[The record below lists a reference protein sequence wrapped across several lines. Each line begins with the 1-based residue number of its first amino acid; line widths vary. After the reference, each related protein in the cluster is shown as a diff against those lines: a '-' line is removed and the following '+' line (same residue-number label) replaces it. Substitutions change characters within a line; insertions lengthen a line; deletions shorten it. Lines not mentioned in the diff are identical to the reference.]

1 MTGQEPG
8 VTPSPTLAAVGAA
21 PSGDG
26 PAPDG
31 VTDRDGFAQL
41 FEATYRPLVAY
52 ARRRTPSPADA
63 DDLVAEVYATA
74 WRRRHELRADL
85 SPLPWLYAVAG
96 NLVRNARRAE
106 GRRLRLVDKLAAE
119 PTPTAG
125 TGPLGADPAERPGAD
140 LRSALAGLSFDDQEL
155 LRLIA
160 WEGLTHAEVGQ
171 VLGCT
176 ANAVAIRAHRAR
188 QRLADQLRADQL
200 KADESTADQP
210 TISHPAP
217 EEDQR

>member
-1 MTGQEPG
+1 MTGQEPD
-8 VTPSPTLAAVGAA
+8 VTPPPTLAAVGPSPSADGTAA
-21 PSGDG
+21 P
-26 PAPDG
+26 G

-41 FEATYRPLVAY
+41 FAATYRPLVAY

-74 WRRRHELRADL
+74 WRRRHEIRADL

-125 TGPLGADPAERPGAD
+125 SAPLGADPAERPGAD
-140 LRSALAGLSFDDQEL
+140 LRAALAELSFDDQEL

-160 WEGLTHAEVGQ
+160 WEGLTHAEIGR

-188 QRLADQLRADQL
+188 QRLADQL
-200 KADESTADQP
+200 KADRSAADPSTT
-210 TISHPAP
+210 TITHPAL

>member
-8 VTPSPTLAAVGAA
+8 VTPSPSLAAVGPAS
-21 PSGDG
+21 PPGETDG
-26 PAPDG
+26 
-31 VTDRDGFAQL
+31 DGFALL

-85 SPLPWLYAVAG
+85 SSLPWLYAVAG

-106 GRRLRLVDKLAAE
+106 GRRLRLVDRLAAE
-119 PTPTAG
+119 PVPTAA

-140 LRSALAGLSFDDQEL
+140 LRSALAELSFDDQEL

-188 QRLADQLRADQL
+188 QRLADQLKADLSKADQSIS
-200 KADESTADQP
+200 AP
-210 TISHPAP
+210 TTTSHPASAT

>member
-1 MTGQEPG
+1 MTGQEPD
-8 VTPSPTLAAVGAA
+8 VTPSPALAAVGPSPFPDGTAAA
-21 PSGDG
+21 P
-26 PAPDG
+26 G
-31 VTDRDGFAQL
+31 VTDQDGFALL
-41 FEATYRPLVAY
+41 FQATYRPLVAY

-74 WRRRHELRADL
+74 WRRRHELQADR

-106 GRRLRLVDKLAAE
+106 GRRLRLVDKLAVE

-125 TGPLGADPAERPGAD
+125 AGPLGADPAERPGAD
-140 LRSALAGLSFDDQEL
+140 LRAALAGLSFDDQEL

-171 VLGCT
+171 VLGCS

-188 QRLADQLRADQL
+188 QRLADQL
-200 KADESTADQP
+200 KAGQS
-210 TISHPAP
+210 IHSHPAP
-217 EEDQR
+217 EEDQP